1 MRIIN
6 SNDTVETTQSAH
18 TVQSVNSADAMV
30 LAEAVTHKTY
40 HEMADVP
47 VIERDALA
55 QLHTNLQMLED
66 LQGRLSFVMKEVR
79 YMMKL

>member
-18 TVQSVNSADAMV
+18 TVQSVQSADVMI

-66 LQGRLSFVMKEVR
+66 MQGRLSFVMKEVR
-79 YMMKL
+79 YMMKA